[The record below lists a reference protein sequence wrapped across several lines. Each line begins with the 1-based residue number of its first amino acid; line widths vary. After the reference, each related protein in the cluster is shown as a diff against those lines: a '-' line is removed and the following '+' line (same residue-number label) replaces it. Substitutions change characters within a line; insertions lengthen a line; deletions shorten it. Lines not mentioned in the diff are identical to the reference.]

1 MAFLLRLSN
10 PNSRPQESHDGTNCE
25 SCDPINNWCCQFQ
38 LNSLIQVI
46 QKISVLSYCLINN
59 YLVLD
64 SLTCYWSLFFPS
76 YSLLAAIILCTL
88 EITTS
93 LYNVL
98 ISGSI
103 KQREAFLFYCLIHD
117 HQHVL
122 IFFLANNLSPSFLQT
137 QPKQNRLFSRSET

>member
-46 QKISVLSYCLINN
+46 QKITSVLLYCLINN

-64 SLTCYWSLFFPS
+64 SLTCCWSLFFPS
-76 YSLLAAIILCTL
+76 YSLLAAIILCTV

-98 ISGSI
+98 ISGNI
-103 KQREAFLFYCLIHD
+103 KQREAFLFYCLIYD

-122 IFFLANNLSPSFLQT
+122 ILFWQISSPPLFCKRNQNKIGFF
-137 QPKQNRLFSRSET
+137 